1 MRVTHSDQL
10 VLGACCEVLA
20 IGAEAHAT
28 NVQIAVGI
36 RIFVRELTA
45 EVALEVGVEGES
57 MNVRCL
63 VTSLHVEDL
72 CFSIAPRGQV
82 FAICG
87 KLHAAYHTA
96 VPC

>member
-45 EVALEVGVEGES
+45 EVALEGVGKGH
-57 MNVRCL
+57 R
-63 VTSLHVEDL
+63 
-72 CFSIAPRGQV
+72 
-82 FAICG
+82 
-87 KLHAAYHTA
+87 
-96 VPC
+96 